1 MVHQI
6 PADCLACRLTVRDD
20 LPPRER
26 SLSAVATSHRGQY
39 AVQHASMQ
47 CCACGDACA
56 ASIQRRETRRT
67 AWDSRFNSCAR
78 SKMASSSGVMFHPF
92 GVGTGPC
99 QRTRLHPGAHKRTGS
114 RRRARLHLTR
124 FRCAGARRR
133 FRFVWAQEPR
143 PPLACRFR
151 HCASS
156 WLWRGPL
163 SAPRF
168 RAKPRAPARVLHDA
182 RQYTMQ
188 AAHTRRADRASAA
201 ACARH
206 SARQRASTPRQA
218 TAPGCRRAQHH
229 LVYPAQSRSYAVPQ
243 FEAVEIRLLRRC
255 AAAGKPRRPAEENT
269 FPPIHDWIRGGFCVR
284 RHVRQWTVT
293 DCGSCCQKKLTQR
306 MATVLARAILLVA
319 LVPLAEGFLA
329 GSPRLPRAAAGA
341 PGTPLRRQSGVAAF
355 AGARRA
361 GRRAAVLSV
370 AASSAGGDGI
380 LIVGGGPR

>member
-201 ACARH
+201 ACARR

-218 TAPGCRRAQHH
+218 TAPRAPGCRRAQHH

-243 FEAVEIRLLRRC
+243 FEAVEIRLLLPC
-255 AAAGKPRRPAEENT
+255 AGKPRRPAEENT
-269 FPPIHDWIRGGFCVR
+269 FPPIHDWIRGG
-284 RHVRQWTVT
+284 
-293 DCGSCCQKKLTQR
+293 
-306 MATVLARAILLVA
+306 
-319 LVPLAEGFLA
+319 
-329 GSPRLPRAAAGA
+329 
-341 PGTPLRRQSGVAAF
+341 
-355 AGARRA
+355 
-361 GRRAAVLSV
+361 
-370 AASSAGGDGI
+370 
-380 LIVGGGPR
+380 